1 MKREGSEE
9 QQVKGKS
16 ETETKENR
24 GKGEESVG
32 DETNGMGGEWR
43 A

>member
-9 QQVKGKS
+9 KQVKGKS
-16 ETETKENR
+16 ETETRENR
-24 GKGEESVG
+24 GKGEESGG
-32 DETNGMGGEWR
+32 DETNGLGGKWR